1 MMAGLG
7 EWMQAVMYS
16 LGYPGI
22 VFLLFVESVF
32 PPIPSE
38 LVLPLAGFL
47 VSEGRFGFF
56 PVILAATAGSLLSA
70 LTLWAAGK
78 LFGEERVYRVVRR
91 YGRFVLLRT
100 SDVSR
105 AQRFFDKHGGKAV
118 FFGRFVPGVRSLVS
132 VPAGLA
138 NMPLPSFILYTA
150 LGSALWN
157 TLLVSLGAM
166 LRERWREVLGYLEA
180 FEYVAYAGIAT
191 LILWFV
197 FARLSVQKSQLDR
210 SDETK

>member
-56 PVILAATAGSLLSA
+56 PMILAATAGSLLSA

>member
-47 VSEGRFGFF
+47 VSEGRFGFV

-118 FFGRFVPGVRSLVS
+118 FFGRFVPGVRSFIS

-138 NMPLPSFILYTA
+138 TMPLPSFILYTA

-157 TLLVSLGAM
+157 TLLVSLGA
-166 LRERWREVLGYLEA
+166 LFRDRWREILGYLEA
-180 FEYVAYAGIAT
+180 FEYVVYAGIAT

-197 FARLSVQKSQLDR
+197 FARLGVRKSQLDR